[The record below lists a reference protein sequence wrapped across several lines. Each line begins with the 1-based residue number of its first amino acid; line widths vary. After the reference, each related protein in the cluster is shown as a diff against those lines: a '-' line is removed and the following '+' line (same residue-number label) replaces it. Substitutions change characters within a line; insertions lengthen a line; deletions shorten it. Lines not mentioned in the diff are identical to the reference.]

1 MKKGDENLVW
11 TEKGRRFDKDY
22 RIFKT
27 YLIDREMKDGR
38 KGEFVMV
45 DTPDWDNI
53 IAEVKNDKGQ
63 DCFIMVRQFRHGTG
77 EISLEFPAGMVDPGE
92 DPLHAAIRELKEE
105 TGYKAS
111 KMTLIG
117 TASPNCAFMN
127 NTNYTYYAE
136 GLEKVSDQ
144 ELDDNEA
151 IEVVLVPIEEA
162 GQGFGHGEMMNA
174 ICILSHYFYLRMKK
188 NALNM
193 DKKNKC

>member
-1 MKKGDENLVW
+1 MRKGDENLIW
-11 TEKGRRFDKDY
+11 TDKGRRFDKDY
-22 RIFKT
+22 HIFKT

-38 KGEFVMV
+38 KGEFVLV
-45 DTPDWDNI
+45 DSPDWVNI
-53 IAEVKNDKGQ
+53 IAEVKNDKGE

-77 EISLEFPAGMVDPGE
+77 DISLEFPAGIVDPGE
-92 DPLHAAIRELKEE
+92 EPLHAAIRELKEE

-136 GLEKVSDQ
+136 GLEKVSGQ
-144 ELDDNEA
+144 SLDENEA
-151 IEVVLVPIEEA
+151 IDVCLVPVEEVE
-162 GQGFGHGEMMNA
+162 QGFGHGEMLNA

-188 NALNM
+188 NNLNM

>member
-1 MKKGDENLVW
+1 MKNDDEHLVW
-11 TEKGRRFDKDY
+11 KETGRTFDRDY

-27 YLIDREMKDGR
+27 YLVDRQMDDGR
-38 KGEFVMV
+38 KGQFVMV
-45 DTPDWDNI
+45 DSPDWINV
-53 IAEVKNDKGQ
+53 IAEVKNDKGE

-77 EISLEFPAGMVDPGE
+77 ELSLEFPAGIIDPGE
-92 DPLHAAIRELKEE
+92 EPLHAAIRELKEE
-105 TGYKAS
+105 TGYKAA

-144 ELDDNEA
+144 ELDENEA
-151 IEVVLVPIEEA
+151 IDVCLVPVEEA
-162 GQGFGHGEMMNA
+162 EQGFGHGEMLNA

>member
-11 TEKGRRFDKDY
+11 TEKGRHFDKDY

-45 DTPDWDNI
+45 DSPDWVNI

>member
-1 MKKGDENLVW
+1 MKKGDEDLVW

-22 RIFKT
+22 HIFKT

-38 KGEFVMV
+38 KGEFVLV
-45 DTPDWDNI
+45 DSPDWVNV
-53 IAEVKNDKGQ
+53 IAEVKNDKGE

-77 EISLEFPAGMVDPGE
+77 DISLEFPAGIVDPGE
-92 DPLHAAIRELKEE
+92 EPLHAAIRELKEE
-105 TGYKAS
+105 TGYKAA

-144 ELDDNEA
+144 ELDENEA
-151 IEVVLVPIEEA
+151 IDVCLVPVEDAE
-162 GQGFGHGEMMNA
+162 QGFGHGEMLNA

>member
-1 MKKGDENLVW
+1 MRKGDENLVW
-11 TEKGRRFDKDY
+11 TEKGHRFDKDY
-22 RIFKT
+22 HIFKT

-38 KGEFVMV
+38 KGEFVLV
-45 DTPDWDNI
+45 DSPDWVNI

-92 DPLHAAIRELKEE
+92 EPLHAAIRELKEE
-105 TGYKAS
+105 TGYKAAR
-111 KMTLIG
+111 MTLIG

-136 GLEKVSDQ
+136 GLEKVSGQ
-144 ELDDNEA
+144 ALDDNEA

-162 GQGFGHGEMMNA
+162 GLGFGHGEMMNA

>member
-38 KGEFVMV
+38 KGEFVLV
-45 DTPDWDNI
+45 DSPDWVNI
-53 IAEVKNDKGQ
+53 IAEVKNDKGE

-77 EISLEFPAGMVDPGE
+77 DISLEFPAGIVDPGE
-92 DPLHAAIRELKEE
+92 EPLHAAIRELKEE
-105 TGYKAS
+105 TGYKAA

-127 NTNYTYYAE
+127 DTNYTYYAE
-136 GLEKVSDQ
+136 GLEKVSGQ
-144 ELDDNEA
+144 SLDKNEA
-151 IEVVLVPIEEA
+151 IDVCLVPVEEA
-162 GQGFGHGEMMNA
+162 EQGFGHGEMLNA

-188 NALNM
+188 NTLNM
-193 DKKNKC
+193 DKKNNC